1 MDGIEKNPDVAAS
14 DYVTPYGPSGNEFYR
29 YKLLMDGLIPNSGS
43 TFSNTSLRPAE
54 KVYILYVLN
63 NPHHKV
69 IEKLNNSQATKILL

>member
-14 DYVTPYGPSGNEFYR
+14 DYVTPYGPSGNEFYK

-54 KVYILYVLN
+54 KVYMLYVLN
-63 NPHHKV
+63 NVSTP
-69 IEKLNNSQATKILL
+69 